1 MIASWQFPGGL
12 LCAALFLAAS
22 SPLAAQAVVGDWQ
35 PSPELDACFQPEADT
50 HRFDTADACA
60 TLASSARDTDTR
72 TALLLEEM
80 RLAYDV
86 RDRGEMVETLKAM
99 DFEALPTNLRI
110 AWADL
115 TADACFELDDM
126 ACAAFVFTRL
136 VEWKA
141 LRDSQFE
148 NYAVSSYRF
157 APETKDRLA
166 ALKLDQQD
174 VNVARVFFMRAL
186 VFAEAGEN
194 LNARNNFVWASR
206 LLSGEEDAYLLN
218 IACWRLVTVYRVPTE
233 AKWPCEQL
241 AKDVGDYGAGWDS
254 LGAYYLLTKNP
265 KQALAAYDR
274 AVALQPEYWHAR
286 YGRGVALTRLGQT
299 ADGEA
304 EKTAAQKNDPG
315 LPIAYREYGF

>member
-1 MIASWQFPGGL
+1 MMATWQFPGSL
-12 LCAALFLAAS
+12 LCAALLLAAS
-22 SPLAAQAVVGDWQ
+22 SPLAAQAVVEDWQ
-35 PSPELDACFQPEADT
+35 PGPELDACFEPEADT
-50 HRFDTADACA
+50 HRLDTADACA
-60 TLASSARDTDTR
+60 ALASSARDTNDR

-86 RDRGEMVETLKAM
+86 RDREEMVETLKAM

-110 AWADL
+110 GWADL
-115 TADACFELDDM
+115 TADACFESDDM
-126 ACAAFVFTRL
+126 ACAAFVFTKL

-166 ALKLDQQD
+166 ALELNQQD

>member
-1 MIASWQFPGGL
+1 MATWQFPGSL
-12 LCAALFLAAS
+12 LCAALLLAAS
-22 SPLAAQAVVGDWQ
+22 SPLAAQAVVEDWQ
-35 PSPELDACFQPEADT
+35 PGPELDACFKPGADT

-60 TLASSARDTDTR
+60 ALASSARDTNAR

-86 RDRGEMVETLKAM
+86 RDREEMVETLKAM

-115 TADACFELDDM
+115 TADACFEFDDM
-126 ACAAFVFTRL
+126 ACAAFVFTKL

-166 ALKLDQQD
+166 ALELNQQD

-241 AKDVGDYGAGWDS
+241 AKDVGDYEAGWDS

-274 AVALQPEYWHAR
+274 AVALQSEYWHAR